1 MNGVVF
7 QISVRQMA
15 TSAEVRWLNQAK
27 SPRWNQLLT
36 KPESLANA
44 NCQAKAETTVMIP
57 YGSRI
62 DVRTVRRPKTILCI
76 TMARVKPMT
85 SSTAT
90 VTAVMMNVVTTSDH
104 HTLSVRMTPELLSP
118 MKCREPGSVSRYSN
132 SDR

>member
-15 TSAEVRWLNQAK
+15 TSAEVRWLNQEK

-85 SSTAT
+85 SSCLLY
-90 VTAVMMNVVTTSDH
+90 TSDAADDL
-104 HTLSVRMTPELLSP
+104 TRVDIGGR
-118 MKCREPGSVSRYSN
+118 R
-132 SDR
+132 